1 MYINKEDQQHIEH
14 LIELYLEI
22 SNNGEIINAQT
33 ERIMN
38 ELFTKYFDK
47 IIYGIIFN
55 QNYRFWRFAELEDLI
70 QEARTAIITS
80 IHKRQ
85 YNNQRGS
92 VFNFFSTVVSKN
104 LINFTKKQNRHN
116 FNDVTVDINDIFN
129 NECVQYNQNFN
140 NFLVLEEAFDALRE
154 FFKGKTKFVQLTDLL
169 YHYYDI
175 NSGKKF
181 VKKKFIAFAKAHNF
195 SPASVNNFFSYTK
208 RLKLKKEIKHLLE
221 VDE

>member
-1 MYINKEDQQHIEH
+1 VIIT
-14 LIELYLEI
+14 I
-22 SNNGEIINAQT
+22 SNN
-33 ERIMN
+33 
-38 ELFTKYFDK
+38 F
-47 IIYGIIFN
+47 
-55 QNYRFWRFAELEDLI
+55 
-70 QEARTAIITS
+70 
-80 IHKRQ
+80 
-85 YNNQRGS
+85 
-92 VFNFFSTVVSKN
+92 
-104 LINFTKKQNRHN
+104 
-116 FNDVTVDINDIFN
+116 INDIFN

-140 NFLVLEEAFDALRE
+140 NFLVLDEAFDALRE
-154 FFKGKTKFVQLTDLL
+154 FFQGKTKFVQLTNLL